1 MSLTRI
7 ATVLLAGIVLAA
19 CSPLGGPRTEFRV
32 YSPSTAVQP
41 DAGWPQADWQLT
53 VMAVAANPL
62 LDSSRIVVRPSA
74 HQVQTYRG
82 VRWADRS
89 QELLETAVVDAFEE
103 SGRIGAVGRMANTA
117 RGDFALFMEVR
128 AFETVYR
135 DGQPEAVIEVQ
146 ANLVQL
152 RGGSRGGNAVAS
164 RRFRQV
170 VPGAS
175 PEVDAM
181 VEAFSQALS
190 GMSSELVGWTLTE
203 GNRIRAAGAAESAG
217 K

>member
-1 MSLTRI
+1 MSRARC
-7 ATVLLAGIVLAA
+7 ATALLAAGLLAA

-32 YSPSTAVQP
+32 FAPTTTVQA
-41 DAGWPQADWQLT
+41 DAAWPQADWQLT
-53 VMAVAANPL
+53 VMAVAANPM
-62 LDSSRIVVRPSA
+62 LDSPRIVVRPTD
-74 HQVQTYRG
+74 HVVQTYRG

-103 SGRIGAVGRMANTA
+103 SGKLSAVGRMANTA

-152 RGGSRGGNAVAS
+152 RGSSSGTATAS

-170 VPGAS
+170 VPGSA
-175 PEVDAM
+175 PEVEAM
-181 VEAFSQALS
+181 VEAFSEAMS
-190 GMSSELVGWTLTE
+190 GMSADLVGWTLVE
-203 GNRIRAAGAAESAG
+203 GNRIRAASAAQSSG

>member
-1 MSLTRI
+1 
-7 ATVLLAGIVLAA
+7 VLLASLVLAA

-32 YSPSTAVQP
+32 FAPTTTVPP
-41 DAGWPQADWQLT
+41 DAAWPQADWQLT

-62 LDSSRIVVRPSA
+62 LDSPRIVVRPSD

-135 DGQPEAVIEVQ
+135 DGKPEAVIEVQ
-146 ANLVQL
+146 ANLVSL
-152 RGGSRGGNAVAS
+152 RGRGSMAAS
-164 RRFRQV
+164 RRFRQA
-170 VPGAS
+170 VPGTS
-175 PEVDAM
+175 VEVEAM
-181 VEAFSQALS
+181 VEAFSQAMS
-190 GMSSELVGWTLTE
+190 AMSSDVVGWTLVE
-203 GNRIRAAGAAESAG
+203 GNRIRAASAAESAG